1 MRAKSDEIYFKD
13 WLLDIGNG
21 NKQIVD
27 DLQGIQVDNDITIS
41 SLQSIV
47 NHIFSNDKLKPE
59 SLFEESRCILAP
71 INESVFHLNEEVLK
85 KIDQPSVYYYSADEL
100 ISREDDNNQFHL
112 TTEYLNRSTRRVL
125 HLIIYTHTN

>member
-47 NHIFSNDKLKPE
+47 IKIQSKIFV
-59 SLFEESRCILAP
+59 CIFKP
-71 INESVFHLNEEVLK
+71 IN
-85 KIDQPSVYYYSADEL
+85 
-100 ISREDDNNQFHL
+100 
-112 TTEYLNRSTRRVL
+112 
-125 HLIIYTHTN
+125 